1 MLKEAGTSFRFSGK
15 YRSHHRGT
23 GKEKHNILPLNEI
36 TQDVLIE
43 QFYDM
48 GEYLNV
54 DTRQGSIYWDASMG
68 SIIRTSTFL
77 EQLKMV
83 KEIIS
88 IFTCTGDVL
97 DEKMMERGLTRN
109 PANPTPATYYVSF
122 VGMVPEMDSKMSVDD
137 YFFYLIQ

>member
-1 MLKEAGTSFRFSGK
+1 MADTMEKK
-15 YRSHHRGT
+15 YRILKQQWQRCFANAPLEVDT
-23 GKEKHNILPLNEI
+23 ELVEKLKNIEDLPLNEI

-97 DEKMMERGLTRN
+97 DEK
-109 PANPTPATYYVSF
+109 
-122 VGMVPEMDSKMSVDD
+122 
-137 YFFYLIQ
+137 